1 MLYCNSCGLQLPS
14 ETAYCPRCGTA
25 TTAYYS
31 NIGTAPNTPTVPA
44 SPNVVTQPPPTS
56 YGSPPYQT
64 TPQNPYGTPPP
75 TLYNP
80 YQSLPLTPPPLTIPR
95 RSNRLGLI
103 IVAALLVLLLIGGG
117 VLVLLS
123 RSGFQTASSSA
134 TRTVNTTVNTAATA
148 TAHAQATATAAV
160 QNPYTHSGMLLF
172 ADPLSDN
179 SQGHNWDV
187 NSNCAFTGGAYHA
200 IAPDALY
207 SDYCIPS
214 AINSSDL
221 AIEVQ
226 MQTIKGD
233 GGGIVFRADTSTN
246 KLYGFDVYQDGS
258 YQLYRE
264 DNDTTFITLKKGSSP
279 AITPGLNQTNLLAV
293 VAQGSTLTVY
303 VNHQQIASVTDPT
316 YNHGQLGVEAAPK
329 NHPTEVVFNNAK
341 VWTL

>member
-134 TRTVNTTVNTAATA
+134 TRTVNTAATA

-264 DNDTTFITLKKGSSP
+264 DNDTTFITLQKGSSP